1 MFLQLRPALAERC
14 HCAFGAG
21 VPEAVAVKLA
31 IWPVATDSLRGCV
44 VTVGAFGVRL
54 RCWRVG
60 RACARERRARIAGAP
75 CARPAG
81 APCASAGTV
90 GNDAWRAALGA
101 LGGAPALAAICA
113 SPATSSAKP
122 ASAPTA
128 ILRIA
133 RRARTASRLRR
144 TAERHADGINGRLSG
159 TPRPRRRA
167 GRAQASGPPLSQRP
181 IVVRSTGVRRAQS
194 TGVRRAQ
201 RAGRVP
207 AGSRTMVLPTSTGTS
222 PSARW

>member
-1 MFLQLRPALAERC
+1 
-14 HCAFGAG
+14 
-21 VPEAVAVKLA
+21 
-31 IWPVATDSLRGCV
+31 
-44 VTVGAFGVRL
+44 L

-113 SPATSSAKP
+113 SPATSSARP
-122 ASAPTA
+122 ASAPTT
-128 ILRIA
+128 ILHIA

-144 TAERHADGINGRLSG
+144 TAERHADCIDGRLSV

-167 GRAQASGPPLSQRP
+167 GRAQASGPLLSQRP
-181 IVVRSTGVRRAQS
+181 IVVRSTEVRRAQS
-194 TGVRRAQ
+194 TGMRRAQSTGVQRAQSTGMRRAQ